1 MYVFFPTCFI
11 NVCYPNG
18 TNENKMR
25 KHCCLGPWLPYNL
38 NNSLSLN
45 WPITNQMSCPDI
57 FTWMDSRSY
66 KICPQVCYIWL
77 YWKKNLVSRILVSFL
92 MEKHLLLNKYTPI
105 LFYISCTNFNS
116 AFKSRYMKPENVKS
130 QGGRFNCIYRNI

>member
-1 MYVFFPTCFI
+1 MILLRSLVVRFPNSYNHWQADFSKNNHFYMYFSTCFI

-25 KHCCLGPWLPYNL
+25 KHCCLGAWSPYNL
-38 NNSLSLN
+38 NNNLSLN
-45 WPITNQMSCPDI
+45 WPITNQISCPDI
-57 FTWMDSRSY
+57 FTWMDSRSC

-77 YWKKNLVSRILVSFL
+77 YWKKNLVLRILVSFL

-105 LFYISCTNFNS
+105 LF
-116 AFKSRYMKPENVKS
+116 
-130 QGGRFNCIYRNI
+130 